1 MRIRRCITLL
11 STLCTALAVAVP
23 ASAASASPTSPA
35 APASSSADTPHPYG
49 TDHAGSTLRTHEG
62 AASGP
67 APQPLAGVAG
77 MDVSSHQGNVN
88 WAAAWRAGARF
99 AIVKATEGTGYRNP
113 KYGQQYGGS
122 YNAGMIRGA
131 YHFALP
137 NTSSGAAQ
145 ANYFVDN
152 GGGWKADGRTLPPAL
167 DIEYNPYG
175 ATCYGLSRAAMNAW
189 IRDFSATVHARTGRY
204 PMIYTATN
212 WWRLC
217 TGDNASFGIKHP
229 LWIARYAA
237 SPNPLPAGWPA
248 HTIWQYADRGRFP
261 GDQNVF
267 NGSLDQLR
275 KLATG

>member
-23 ASAASASPTSPA
+23 ASAASASPTP
-35 APASSSADTPHPYG
+35 SSADTAHHYG
-49 TDHAGSTLRTHEG
+49 LDHAGGTLRAHEG
-62 AASGP
+62 GTASGP

-77 MDVSSHQGNVN
+77 MDVSSHQGNVD
-88 WAAAWRAGARF
+88 WPAAWRAGARF
-99 AIVKATEGTGYRNP
+99 AIVKATEGAGYRSP
-113 KYGQQYGGS
+113 KFGQQYGGA
-122 YNAGMIRGA
+122 YNVGMIRGA

-137 NTSSGAAQ
+137 NTSSGATQ

-175 ATCYGLSRAAMNAW
+175 AACYGLSRAAMTAW

-237 SPNPLPAGWPA
+237 SPQPLPSGWPA

-267 NGSLDQLR
+267 NGSVAQLR
-275 KLATG
+275 ALAEG

>member
-35 APASSSADTPHPYG
+35 SADGLDH
-49 TDHAGSTLRTHEG
+49 HAGSTLPSHEG
-62 AASGP
+62 TTSGP

-88 WAAAWRAGARF
+88 WAAAWNAGARF

-122 YNAGMIRGA
+122 YHAGMIRGA

-175 ATCYGLSRAAMNAW
+175 ATCFGLSRAAMNAW

-212 WWRLC
+212 WWRQC
-217 TGDNASFGIKHP
+217 VGDSGSFGMKHP
-229 LWIARYAA
+229 LWIARYSS
-237 SPNPLPAGWPA
+237 SPGPLPAGWAA

-267 NGSLDQLR
+267 NGSPAQLR
-275 KLATG
+275 ALAKG

>member
-23 ASAASASPTSPA
+23 ASAASASPTSPT
-35 APASSSADTPHPYG
+35 SSADTDRH
-49 TDHAGSTLRTHEG
+49 HAGSTLRAHEG

-67 APQPLAGVAG
+67 AAQPLAGVAG

-99 AIVKATEGTGYRNP
+99 AIVKATEGTSYRSP

-122 YNAGMIRGA
+122 YNVGMIRGA
-131 YHFALP
+131 YHFAIP
-137 NTSSGAAQ
+137 SSSSGAAQ

-175 ATCYGLSRAAMNAW
+175 ATCYGLSRAAMAAW
-189 IRDFSATVHARTGRY
+189 IGDFSRTVHARTGRH
-204 PMIYTATN
+204 PMIYTSTN
-212 WWRLC
+212 WWRQC
-217 TGDNASFGIKHP
+217 VGDNGSFGMNHP
-229 LWIARYAA
+229 LWIARYSS
-237 SPNPLPAGWPA
+237 SPGPLPAGWSA
-248 HTIWQYADRGRFP
+248 HTIWQYSDRGRFP